1 MRMNAPDNDTAREA
15 KDRLTGRSDIPPYSE
30 DDLLPIS
37 ALQHF
42 AFCERQCALIHVEG
56 AWVENRLTTEGRIMH
71 ERVHDS
77 HGETRHGVRIVR
89 GLRLRSF
96 RLGLTGIADVVEFSR
111 SEDGKA
117 LVFPVEY
124 KRGKPKRDSCDEIQL
139 CAQAICLEEMLGVT
153 VPDGA
158 LFYGINRRRHPVTF
172 NQDLRAA
179 TAEAARRVHAL
190 IESGRTPPAVYA
202 PKCDHC
208 SLFVWCLPKTA
219 ACRKSVKAY
228 LSVAL

>member
-15 KDRLTGRSDIPPYSE
+15 EDRLFGRFNIQAYSE
-30 DDLLPIS
+30 NDLLPIS

-56 AWVENRLTTEGRIMH
+56 AWSDNRLTVEGELMH
-71 ERVHDS
+71 ERVHNGDD
-77 HGETRHGVRIVR
+77 ETRHGVRIVR

-96 RLGLTGIADVVEFSR
+96 EMGLTGIADVVEFQCI
-111 SEDGKA
+111 ENGKWH
-117 LVFPVEY
+117 VCPVEY

-139 CAQAICLEEMLGVT
+139 CAQAICLEEMLGAA

-208 SLFVWCLPKTA
+208 SMFAWCLPKTA

-228 LSVAL
+228 LSETL